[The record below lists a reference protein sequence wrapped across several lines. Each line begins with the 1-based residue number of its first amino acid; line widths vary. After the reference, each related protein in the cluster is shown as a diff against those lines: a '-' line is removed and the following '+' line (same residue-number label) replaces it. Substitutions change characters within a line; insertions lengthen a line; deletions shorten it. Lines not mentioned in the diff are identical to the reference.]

1 MFYTLKIM
9 TYFRRT
15 VIILV
20 SEFSAGE
27 NLTI

>member
-9 TYFRRT
+9 TYFRLM